1 MSQSTVNPGTFPRPH
16 LIVTSVLTL
25 LMIVVGV
32 KQFSGAEADRFTSE
46 AVLLDIPQLTTA
58 SAPVPAEPAGASSR
72 PTGRPMAH
80 HASSIV
86 PLALPDTQAGQP
98 AAIAA
103 ASAVTTSA
111 LLTLTDPTTLESGP
125 AAPARPVATDV
136 TSVQVKPGDNLSVI
150 FKRQGLPARDI
161 HNLLASEP
169 HGKRL
174 KSIFPGHSLTF
185 TRDDDGTLLKLAYT
199 PGPLETLEFDRVGNS
214 FQGRET
220 FQEPTRTTSYKHGEI
235 QHSLFIA
242 SQRAGL
248 PDSVTMRLAQIFQ
261 WDVDFVLD
269 IRRDDEFHVIYEELY
284 IGDEFI
290 GFGDILAAEFVNRG
304 ERYRAIRYTDARGK
318 ADYFNPSGES
328 MRKAFLRAPVEFSR
342 ISSNFNLRRVHPLF
356 KRNIPHRGIDY
367 AAPTGTPILAAGDGR
382 IVTASRT
389 EPNGNYVV
397 IQHGEQFTTK
407 YLHLSKFA
415 RGVRGGA
422 KVKQGQTIGYV
433 GSTGWATGPHL
444 HYEFLVNGVHQNPR
458 TVQLPDAE
466 PIPTPE
472 LARFNQRAEPLLTM
486 LEDYKQQVQLAYGR

>member
-16 LIVTSVLTL
+16 LIITSVLTL

-32 KQFSGAEADRFTSE
+32 KQFSGSDADRFTSE
-46 AVLLDIPQLTTA
+46 AVLLDIPNLSTA
-58 SAPVPAEPAGASSR
+58 SASAAIESVGDPFR
-72 PTGRPMAH
+72 PTARK
-80 HASSIV
+80 ASAIA
-86 PLALPDTQAGQP
+86 PLALPSSQTGQSAGLV
-98 AAIAA
+98 A
-103 ASAVTTSA
+103 ASSTTTSA
-111 LLTLTDPTTLESGP
+111 VLTLTDPSTLAPGP
-125 AAPARPVATDV
+125 AAPVRPEETDV

-150 FKRQGLPARDI
+150 FKRQGIPARDI
-161 HNLLASEP
+161 HHLLASEP

-174 KSIFPGHSLTF
+174 KNIFPGHSLTF

-199 PGPLETLEFDRVGNS
+199 PGPLETLEFDRIGNS

-220 FQEPTRTTSYKHGEI
+220 FQEPARTTSYKHGVI

-248 PDSVTMRLAQIFQ
+248 PDGVTMRLAQIFQ

-290 GFGDILAAEFVNRG
+290 GFGHILAAEFVNRG
-304 ERYRAIRYTDARGK
+304 ERYRAIRYTDAQGR
-318 ADYFNPSGES
+318 ADYYNPSGES

-407 YLHLSKFA
+407 YLHLSKFG
-415 RGVRGGA
+415 RGVRGGTR
-422 KVKQGQTIGYV
+422 VKQGQIIGYV
-433 GSTGWATGPHL
+433 GATGWATGPHL

-472 LARFNQRAEPLLTM
+472 LARFNQSAEPLLTM